1 MNMQKLNKRDLVEQ
15 VAEKAHLSKRDAE
28 SAIEVAFDLME
39 KALLSGR
46 EVNITNFGA
55 FTPKTRQ
62 KRDGTDP
69 KKHTR
74 ITIKESR
81 TVSFRLAKS
90 LKAKINK

>member
-1 MNMQKLNKRDLVEQ
+1 MQKLNKRDLIEQ
-15 VAEKAHLSKRDAE
+15 VAEKAHLSKKDAE
-28 SAIEVAFDLME
+28 SAIEVAFDLIE
-39 KALLSGR
+39 KALLEDR

-55 FTPKTRQ
+55 FTPKTRK

-81 TVSFRLAKS
+81 AVSFRLSKA
-90 LKAKINK
+90 LKAKLNK

>member
-1 MNMQKLNKRDLVEQ
+1 MQKLNKRDLIEE
-15 VAEKAHLSKRDAE
+15 VAEKAHISKKDAE
-28 SAIEVAFDLME
+28 NALDLTFDLIE
-39 KALLSGR
+39 KALLQGR
-46 EVNITNFGA
+46 EVNISNFGVL
-55 FTPKTRQ
+55 TPKTRK

-81 TVSFRLAKS
+81 TVSFRLSKS